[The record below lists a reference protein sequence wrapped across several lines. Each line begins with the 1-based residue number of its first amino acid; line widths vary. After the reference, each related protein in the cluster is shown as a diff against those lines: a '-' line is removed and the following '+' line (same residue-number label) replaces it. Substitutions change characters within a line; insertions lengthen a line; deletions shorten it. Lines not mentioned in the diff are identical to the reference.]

1 MEPANLARG
10 LLFDFDGTLY
20 GNSYLW
26 SEIIVETLSQFG
38 IAATPE
44 ETRDRARQLIQKE
57 GGINGTIRISGVAS
71 DLAHDHGVRKDED
84 VKARFFEILDQ
95 HMDQDG
101 PTKNLV
107 DLLRDLQNKHF
118 KMGIV
123 TFVRKSRIARRLAVW
138 NLANYFGAT
147 ITPDDVPD
155 FKPSPAPFL
164 TAMGKLNVRPPECIV
179 VGDEPVDMIGG
190 KKAGATTVGLLQGF
204 FRRQELETAGADH
217 ILNSLRQ
224 LPEYIHEQKLD

>member
-1 MEPANLARG
+1 MEPANLAKG

-20 GNSYLW
+20 GDSYLW

-38 IAATPE
+38 ITTKPE
-44 ETRDRARQLIQKE
+44 DALDRARQLIQKE
-57 GGINGTIRISGVAS
+57 GGINGTIRISGVAA
-71 DLAHDHGVRKDED
+71 DLARDHGVLKDDD

-101 PTKNLV
+101 PTNNLL
-107 DLLRDLQNKHF
+107 DLLRDLQSKQF

-123 TFVRKSRIARRLAVW
+123 TFVRKPRITRRLAVW
-138 NLANYFGAT
+138 NIANFFGAT
-147 ITPDDVPD
+147 ITPEDVPD

-164 TAMGKLNVRPPECIV
+164 TAMGKLNVRPAECIV

-190 KKAGATTVGLLQGF
+190 KKAGATTVGLPQGF
-204 FRRQELETAGADH
+204 FSRQELEMAGADH
-217 ILNSLRQ
+217 VLNSLRQ
-224 LPEYIHEQKLD
+224 LPEYIHEQNLV